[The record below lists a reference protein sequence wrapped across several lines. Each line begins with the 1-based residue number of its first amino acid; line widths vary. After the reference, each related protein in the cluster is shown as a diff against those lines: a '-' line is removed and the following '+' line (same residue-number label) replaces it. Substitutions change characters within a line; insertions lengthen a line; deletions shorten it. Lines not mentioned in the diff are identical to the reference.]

1 MAKCLDCG
9 TVYCVYGGSKG
20 SKCPECKSENIDTSM
35 EVSIFSLEKLNNITK
50 S

>member
-20 SKCPECKSENIDTSM
+20 STCPECKSTNIDCSK
-35 EVSIFSLEKLNNITK
+35 EVNVSSIEKIVGGNK
-50 S
+50 